1 MIERT
6 IKQDVIRLLKD
17 FPAVAILGPR
27 QSGKTTLAK
36 SVASIMKKQVVY
48 IDLEKASDRNALA
61 DPEIFF
67 AEHRKKLVVIDE
79 IQVLPQLFTVL
90 RPEIDEYRKSCRFLI
105 TGSAA
110 PELVKGVSESLAGR
124 IAYKELTPINLTE
137 AVRQKISLRKHWH
150 RGGFPSALLARNN
163 DMYYT
168 WTENFVRS
176 YIERDLTHLFGVAF
190 SASLVRRFL
199 TMLAGNN
206 GGIWNSEKFASSLSI
221 TGPTANRY
229 LDYLEAAYIIRKLP
243 AWGINPAKR
252 LVKAPKIFFRD
263 TGMLHY
269 FNHIHDAADLPSNL
283 VVGSSWEGYVIEEI
297 IRHLPKGYS
306 AYYYRTHHGAEVD
319 LVIAKGITPIV
330 CVEVKY
336 GVAPNISQGF
346 YLCANDLKTKLNC
359 IVYSGDKNY
368 KNASGAEFISLQE
381 FLIKIQKLK

>member
-36 SVASIMKKQVVY
+36 SVASLMKKQVVY
-48 IDLEKASDRNALA
+48 IDLEKASDRNALN

-67 AEHRKKLVVIDE
+67 AENRKKLVVIDE
-79 IQVLPQLFTVL
+79 IQVLPSLFTVL

-105 TGSAA
+105 TGSAT

-124 IAYKELTPINLTE
+124 IAYKELTPITLTE
-137 AVRQKISLRKHWH
+137 SLERKISLKKHWH
-150 RGGFPSALLARNN
+150 RGGFPSALLARTN
-163 DMYYT
+163 DLYYV

-199 TMLAGNN
+199 TMLSCNN
-206 GGIWNSEKFASSLSI
+206 GGIWNSERFASSLSI

-229 LDYLEAAYIIRKLP
+229 LDYLEAAYVIRKLP

-252 LVKAPKIFFRD
+252 LVKAPKIYFRD

-269 FNHIHDAADLPSNL
+269 FNHILGAADLPTNL
-283 VVGSSWEGYVIEEI
+283 VVGSSWEGYVVEEI
-297 IRHLPKGYS
+297 IRHLPKTYS

-319 LVIAKGITPIV
+319 LVLAKGITPIA
-330 CVEVKY
+330 CVEIKY
-336 GVAPNISQGF
+336 GVTPNISQGF
-346 YLCANDLKTKLNC
+346 YLCASDLKTKMNC
-359 IVYSGDKNY
+359 IVYSGEKNY
-368 KNASGAEFISLQE
+368 KNARGAEFISLLD
-381 FLIKIQKLK
+381 FIRKLQKLK

>member
-6 IKQDVIRLLKD
+6 IKQDVIRLLRD

-36 SVASIMKKQVVY
+36 SIASIMKKQVVY
-48 IDLEKASDRNALA
+48 IDLERASDRNALI
-61 DPEIFF
+61 DSEIFF

-79 IQVLPQLFTVL
+79 IQLMPELFTVL

-124 IAYKELTPINLTE
+124 IAYKELTPIHLSEALDQKLT
-137 AVRQKISLRKHWH
+137 LRKHWH
-150 RGGFPSALLARNN
+150 RGGFPGALLARNN
-163 DMYYT
+163 DLYFT

-199 TMLAGNN
+199 TMLSGNN

-221 TGPTANRY
+221 SGPTANRY

-252 LVKAPKIFFRD
+252 LVKAPKIYFRD

-269 FNHIHDAADLPSNL
+269 FNHIHDAAELPSNL
-283 VVGSSWEGYVIEEI
+283 HVGASWEGYVVEEI
-297 IRHLPKGYS
+297 IRHLPKSYN

-319 LVIAKGITPIV
+319 LIIAKGITPVACI
-330 CVEVKY
+330 EVKY

-359 IVYSGDKNY
+359 VVYSGDKNY
-368 KNASGAEFISLQE
+368 KNASGAEFISLID
-381 FLIKIQKLK
+381 FLSKIQKMK